1 MFSIGTKP
9 KSPDDKRKRQK
20 NRIKKAMKKS
30 IKIKIVR
37 RKNNDT
43 ILDFKRNTFESSTH
57 WRLLP
62 RSECGSVAFL
72 FDFNDSSLGTLIR
85 AIQDYPLTTFGEIK
99 SRIQLT
105 LPWTGAAAIFQKN
118 QRLRFC
124 LKSFFNRIRLKK
136 FRYANDVDPVTFDI
150 PKHTIQVVDW
160 TQKRMYRFEAATLLG
175 DIRTRLQH
183 HDYLFPDPLFPRNIV
198 TNLPF
203 TLFQT
208 ISIYHQILRL
218 GYMHWTL
225 ETFRHSEFNLTK
237 FALLNHKQLYL
248 KALHDSVYSEND
260 KELLLDF
267 IELQHVYHGFHFD
280 NNLYTW
286 AICSKAGQHLKR
298 IESWKRYCYE
308 YHEVTALYE
317 DTDEQIRRL
326 NRIAFFTSELCKFT
340 HELRTIKAMCA
351 M

>member
-9 KSPDDKRKRQK
+9 KPPVDKRQRQK

-37 RKNNDT
+37 RNELA
-43 ILDFKRNTFESSTH
+43 LDVKKNTFESSTN

-62 RSECGSVAFL
+62 RSECGTISFL
-72 FDFNDSSLGTLIR
+72 FDFSDSSLETLIR
-85 AIQDYPLTTFGEIK
+85 AIQDYPVTKFGEIK
-99 SRIQLT
+99 SRIQLI
-105 LPWTGAAAIFQKN
+105 LPRTEAAAIFQKN

-136 FRYANDVDPVTFDI
+136 FRYANDVDPVTFDSLKNI
-150 PKHTIQVVDW
+150 IKVADW
-160 TQKRMYRFEAATLLG
+160 TQKRIYHFEAASLLG
-175 DIRTRLQH
+175 DMRTRLQH
-183 HDYLFPDPLFPRNIV
+183 HDYLFPEPLFPRNLI

-208 ISIYHQILRL
+208 MSIYQQMLRF

-225 ETFRHSEFNLTK
+225 ESLRHSEYNLKK

-248 KALHDSVYSEND
+248 KALYNSVYSDND

-267 IELQHVYHGFHFD
+267 IELQHTHHGFPFD
-280 NNLYTW
+280 TTLYTW
-286 AICSKAGQHLKR
+286 AVCSKAGQHSKR
-298 IESWKRYCYE
+298 IECWKRYCYE
-308 YHEVTALYE
+308 YHEATALYE

-326 NRIAFFTSELCKFT
+326 NRISFFTSELCKFT
-340 HELRTIKAMCA
+340 HELREMRAMIA
-351 M
+351 T